1 MQKYPDFWQVLLGKQ
16 PPGFIFGYIALA
28 YLASIAMVMILAST
42 RDPDS
47 PNTPKQWSW
56 RFFWANNSIRF
67 VVGFLLIPIFIR
79 VLIEYVEGLWMLL
92 LSIGV
97 GFGFMGLAQLAKDFG
112 IMTTRKISARITQQ
126 VEKAAEDKKNTD

>member
-1 MQKYPDFWQVLLGKQ
+1 MHKYKDFWSVLLGTQ

-28 YLASIAMVMILAST
+28 YIASVAMVMILAST
-42 RDPDS
+42 RDPNS
-47 PNTPKQWSW
+47 PNSPKEWSW
-56 RFFWANNSIRF
+56 RFFWVNNSIRF

-79 VLIEYVEGLWMLL
+79 ILIEYVDGLWMLL

-112 IMTTRKISARITQQ
+112 IMTTRKISARIVQQ
-126 VEKAAEDKKNTD
+126 VDKATQDKD